1 MHVPSL
7 LQDDPVGNINL
18 AMEIAEKHLDI
29 PKMLDAEGERPCYL
43 PGRTPSGG
51 CMCSGHAPG
60 SVKLD
65 CQVSSGALRVPQSY

>member
-29 PKMLDAEGERPCYL
+29 PKMLDAEGERPCDP
-43 PGRTPSGG
+43 PGQPPSGW
-51 CMCSGHAPG
+51 
-60 SVKLD
+60 
-65 CQVSSGALRVPQSY
+65 GAAWAVATPRDLHQEPLGFLSQY

>member
-29 PKMLDAEGERPCYL
+29 PKMLDAEGERPCDP
-43 PGRTPSGG
+43 PGQPPSGG
-51 CMCSGHAPG
+51 SVGSGHAPG
-60 SVKLD
+60 SA
-65 CQVSSGALRVPQSY
+65 SGALRVPQSVLEDFT